1 MGDYGSKFA
10 AYSSSSET
18 ESVNPLCNLIPSV
31 VSCTLLTGGATGN
44 PDQTN
49 VSKWVF
55 ICKMEAHGHDRTAAR
70 LVGLSSAQY
79 FLLGRICQ
87 NLKGSQIGKVLQE
100 LEKQENRQEV
110 PEGNVQNHAILN
122 MEGSSKKLF
131 LTE

>member
-1 MGDYGSKFA
+1 MVPQ
-10 AYSSSSET
+10 
-18 ESVNPLCNLIPSV
+18 SVIVPWFL
-31 VSCTLLTGGATGN
+31 
-44 PDQTN
+44 
-49 VSKWVF
+49 
-55 ICKMEAHGHDRTAAR
+55 CKMEPHGHDRTAAR

-87 NLKGSQIGKVLQE
+87 NLKGSQIEKVLQE

-110 PEGNVQNHAILN
+110 QEGNVQNHAILN